1 MEAANLFANDKHFF
15 LFENKYSKGAILLGI
30 SFACCSI
37 WYLLYAFPQKQTK
50 AAQVVFS
57 LYTMGCDRQIP
68 PDKVPAKKVPA
79 KNVARQQYNK
89 LHHVCAPHFFYL

>member
-15 LFENKYSKGAILLGI
+15 LFEKKINGENLLTI
-30 SFACCSI
+30 SFACLSI
-37 WYLLYAFPQKQTK
+37 CYLLYAFPQKQTK

-57 LYTMGCDRQIP
+57 SRQ
-68 PDKVPAKKVPA
+68 KVPA

-89 LHHVCAPHFFYL
+89 LHYVCAPHFFYL